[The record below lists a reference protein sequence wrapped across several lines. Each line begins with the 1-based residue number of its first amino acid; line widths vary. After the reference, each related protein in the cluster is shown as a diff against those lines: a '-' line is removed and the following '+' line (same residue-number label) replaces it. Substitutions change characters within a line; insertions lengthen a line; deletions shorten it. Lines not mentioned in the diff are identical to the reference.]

1 MSALRSM
8 ITGLRK
14 IIALPLWLISAIAFL
29 LLGWQL
35 MLALLNVLGG
45 VPIVDALVL
54 WVQNSIIL
62 AIVAVVAG
70 ALAGFISGLD
80 QD

>member
-1 MSALRSM
+1 M